1 MTHTHTNG
9 RRTSVRG
16 KRAPLAATAA
26 AAAAVVVV
34 VLAGTAHAQADQ
46 STVFSTSASIASG
59 KEGFVLT
66 DTFADVDIEGDVDAP
81 GLAAAGAVA
90 EVVNADGF
98 GQAFSQSLAGSDE
111 DFPVAEAFTGAFAY
125 GLIDAYALA
134 GASADPEPANGNSD
148 GAGKC
153 GPDKD
158 GCTICPGDRCDFK
171 RPPGCCIQGYA
182 CTKDLFGF
190 GSCQVDCSS
199 RAAPDSDGCTIQNT
213 CPCDFKRPPDCCLSG
228 SNCIYGGLLGERNC
242 E

>member
-1 MTHTHTNG
+1 MIA
-9 RRTSVRG
+9 
-16 KRAPLAATAA
+16 KRVLLAA
-26 AAAAVVVV
+26 AAAAVIVWM
-34 VLAGTAHAQADQ
+34 LAGRVHAQADQ

-90 EVVNADGF
+90 EVVNADGL
-98 GQAFSQSLAGSDE
+98 GQAFSQSLAESDE

-125 GLIDAYALA
+125 GLIDAFAFA
-134 GASADPEPANGNSD
+134 GAYADPEPANGTSD

-182 CTKDLFGF
+182 CTKTIFEPS
-190 GSCQVDCSS
+190 GSCQVDCKS
-199 RAAPDSDGCTIQNT
+199 RAAPDSEGCTIQPGCKCN
-213 CPCDFKRPPDCCLSG
+213 FKRPPDCCLSG
-228 SNCIYGGLLGERNC
+228 SKCVKDPVFGYPNFCA
-242 E
+242 